1 MINLRAQKS
10 VLLVFV
16 LLLIILTFS
25 AQAADRKPNDV
36 LLSTMQ
42 GELDR
47 ATAELG
53 KLNPAPYFLSYQ
65 VQDETIAV
73 AAGGEGALLSSLRTR
88 RRAVDVITHV
98 GTPALDNTHENSRP
112 SAIHTGSLATDD
124 DPNAIARELWR
135 LTYQGYRNASN
146 AYLNVKTQTAVN
158 AKEEDT
164 SDDFSQEKPQVHLDY
179 SAPPP
184 LPNQLQLESLV
195 RKYSARFRNY
205 PFVYVSAVLISA
217 ENSQTHQVNN
227 EGTRLVY
234 PGQFV
239 RLAIQA
245 QTRADDG
252 MDLMRVDTFQAD
264 SLSNLPGEAEI
275 FPKIDKMAAD
285 LKALRG
291 APVAEPFDGPAL
303 LSGRSAAVFFHEV
316 LGHRLEGQRQRGE
329 GEGRTFAKKIG
340 VKVLPDFLTVSDNPT
355 LRKLN
360 TVDLSGWYEYD
371 DEGVPAQAVDLI
383 KNGVLT
389 NYLMAR
395 MPIEGFAH
403 SNGHGRSQAG
413 MIPVGRQGNL
423 IVTSSRSMSDLE
435 LRRNF
440 IEEIKKKSK
449 PYGLYFEDIEGG
461 FTMTQ
466 SGLPQAFQVLPV
478 MVWKVFA
485 DGRPD
490 ELVRGV
496 DIVGTPLTAMNG
508 ILMTGDKAAVFDGI
522 CGAESGAVPVAAV
535 APAMLFSEIEVQKR
549 GHSLNRPPILPPPDV
564 TSSAGKGGQQ

>member
-1 MINLRAQKS
+1 MINVQIRTCFLP
-10 VLLVFV
+10 LFVF
-16 LLLIILTFS
+16 LAITQS
-25 AQAADRKPNDV
+25 TQAADKSKDV
-36 LLSTMQ
+36 VLSTMQ
-42 GELDR
+42 QELDR
-47 ATAELG
+47 ATRELG
-53 KLNPAPYFLSYQ
+53 KLSPAPYFLSYD
-65 VQDETIAV
+65 VQDESFAIAV
-73 AAGGEGALLSSLRTR
+73 GGDGALLSSLRTR

-98 GTPALDNTHENSRP
+98 GSPALDNTHEASRP
-112 SAIHTGSLATDD
+112 SAIHSGSLVTDD

-135 LTYQGYRNASN
+135 LTYLGYRNAAK
-146 AYLNVKTQTAVN
+146 AYLNVKTRNAVN

-164 SDDFSQEKPQVHLDY
+164 SADFSEEKPQVQLNY
-179 SAPPP
+179 TAPAA
-184 LPNQLQLESLV
+184 LPRQDQLESMV
-195 RKYSARFRNY
+195 RKYSGRLRNY
-205 PFVYVSAVLISA
+205 PFIYSSVVLISA
-217 ENSQTHQVNN
+217 QSGRTHEINN

-234 PGQFV
+234 PGQLV
-239 RLAIQA
+239 RMAIQA

-252 MDLMRVDTFQAD
+252 MDLMRIETFQGESIED
-264 SLSNLPGEAEI
+264 LPGETEVVA
-275 FPKIDKMAAD
+275 KIDKMAAD
-285 LKALRG
+285 LKALRA

-329 GEGRTFAKKIG
+329 GEGRTFAKKLG
-340 VKVLPDFLTVSDNPT
+340 EKVLPDFLTVSDNPT
-355 LRKLN
+355 LHKMN
-360 TVDLSGWYEYD
+360 GIDLSGWYEYD
-371 DEGVPAQAVDLI
+371 DEGVPAQSVDLI

-413 MIPVGRQGNL
+413 LIPVGRQGNL
-423 IVTSSRSMSDLE
+423 IVSSSHSVTDADLR
-435 LRRNF
+435 LKF
-440 IEEIKKKSK
+440 IEEIKKKAK

-461 FTMTQ
+461 FTLTQ
-466 SGLPQAFQVLPV
+466 SRLPQAFQVLPV
-478 MVWKVFA
+478 MVWKVYA

-508 ILMTGDKAAVFDGI
+508 ILLTGDKAAVFDGI

-549 GHSLNRPPILPPPDV
+549 GHSLNRPPILPPPYVSD
-564 TSSAGKGGQQ
+564 SSSRNGGQQ

>member
-1 MINLRAQKS
+1 MIKLRPYNS
-10 VLLVFV
+10 VLV
-16 LLLIILTFS
+16 LFLSLLTPTFS
-25 AQAADRKPNDV
+25 AQAADKKPAGDA

-42 GELDR
+42 RELDR
-47 ATAELG
+47 AKTELG

-65 VQDETIAV
+65 VQDETVGVAV
-73 AAGGEGALLSSLRTR
+73 GGDGALLSSVRAR
-88 RRAVDVITHV
+88 RRAVDVVTHV

-112 SAIHTGSLATDD
+112 SAIHAGSLATDD

-135 LTYQGYRNASN
+135 LTYQGYRNAAK

-164 SDDFSQEKPQVHLDY
+164 SADFSQEKPQVHLDY
-179 SAPPP
+179 TPPAL
-184 LPNQLQLESLV
+184 LPNQAQLESLV
-195 RKYSARFRNY
+195 RQYSGHFRSF
-205 PFVYVSAVLISA
+205 PFVYSSAVLISIQS
-217 ENSQTHQVNN
+217 NRTHQINT

-234 PGQFV
+234 PAQLV

-252 MDLMRVDTFQAD
+252 MDLIRVETFQAD
-264 SLSNLPGEAEI
+264 SLGNLPGEAEI
-275 FPKIDKMAAD
+275 VSKIDKMAAD

-340 VKVLPDFLTVSDNPT
+340 EKVLPEFLTVSDNPT
-355 LRKLN
+355 LRKLGP
-360 TVDLSGWYEYD
+360 VDLSGWYEYD

-395 MPIEGFAH
+395 MPIEGFSH

-423 IVTSSRSMSDLE
+423 IVTSSHSLSDAE
-435 LRRNF
+435 LRQRF

-461 FTMTQ
+461 FTLTQ
-466 SGLPQAFQVLPV
+466 SRLPQAFQVLPV
-478 MVWKVFA
+478 MVWKVYA

-508 ILMTGDKAAVFDGI
+508 ILMTGDKPAVFDGV

-549 GHSLNRPPILPPPDV
+549 GHSLSRPPILPPPDV
-564 TSSAGKGGQQ
+564 STSGKGGQQ